1 MRVRESGGQC
11 TRYARIAAQGER
23 LASGRAGRGMG
34 VCGGA
39 THVAPLVTSMR
50 EVGGPFGAGD
60 RARAGAAA
68 LARCVAAVEARD

>member
-1 MRVRESGGQC
+1 MRH
-11 TRYARIAAQGER
+11 ARIAERVER

-39 THVAPLVTSMR
+39 ARVAPFVTSMR
-50 EVGGPFGAGD
+50 EVGGPFEAGD

-68 LARCVAAVEARD
+68 LARRVAAVEVRD